1 MMQSHESFAEQLAEV
16 QEAKRA
22 LALEAEHSRQAQRL
36 ELEGLASS
44 AEELEEALQ
53 QVLANEAE
61 KQASIDLAAAQSEL
75 LELHAEL
82 LMAEAAEDSA
92 DDVETDILR
101 EAKALEEQREKVL
114 LALRLAKEQV
124 QSYEDC
130 CQQLRSELRVAAEAQ
145 SRQTRQ
151 ELRLGASK
159 QAEHDPN
166 ATVLWCRKAPP
177 QEGLQQSSS
186 APSLR

>member
-124 QSYEDC
+124 QSYEDG
-130 CQQLRSELRVAAEAQ
+130 E
-145 SRQTRQ
+145 
-151 ELRLGASK
+151 
-159 QAEHDPN
+159 
-166 ATVLWCRKAPP
+166 
-177 QEGLQQSSS
+177 
-186 APSLR
+186 